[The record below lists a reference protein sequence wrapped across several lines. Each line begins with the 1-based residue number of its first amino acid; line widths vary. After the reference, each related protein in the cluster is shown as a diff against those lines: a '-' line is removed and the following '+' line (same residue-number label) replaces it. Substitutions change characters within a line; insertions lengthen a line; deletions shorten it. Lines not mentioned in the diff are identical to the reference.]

1 MGLFC
6 QRSRITAL
14 RYARHLDHNMLSNHD
29 NLQTLIA
36 TKDWIGFDLDDTLH
50 EYRVASQAALA
61 RVFSALHSDYQ
72 IALPDLA
79 SSYRRILSQTTAGAF
94 ADGKTS
100 SDYRRERFT
109 ALMHSHGVA
118 LSEDDSVHLLALY
131 KSSLAASLVLKPGA
145 LDLVQKLKTLGKKI
159 IVVTE
164 GPRDAQAW
172 TLQQLGLSGYVDL
185 LVTSNELRRSKTDGL
200 FGEILRIYGIP
211 AARMMY
217 IGDNYIR
224 DVVPARE
231 EGILA
236 VHLDGSSGCLDSGD
250 ETIRMCSL
258 IEVSRLFDS

>member
-1 MGLFC
+1 
-6 QRSRITAL
+6 
-14 RYARHLDHNMLSNHD
+14 MLSNHD

-79 SSYRRILSQTTAGAF
+79 SS
-94 ADGKTS
+94 
-100 SDYRRERFT
+100 YRRERFT

-172 TLQQLGLSGYVDL
+172 TLQQLGLSGYVDI

-211 AARMMY
+211 AVRMMY

-236 VHLDGSSGCLDSGD
+236 VHLDGSNGCLDSGD